1 MQKRKL
7 SIAFLLL
14 RVEPVCLGMGLN
26 LLAKVCLITL
36 LCNVAS
42 SMKSGASSGHTIESE
57 KVETLD
63 IYGAEFVNDTEK
75 TCGSLSASLSN
86 VLACSSPWT
95 YCDNGTCK
103 CADSEEILCLPSGQS
118 LVHAGYCV
126 TFEEAQALTQLGV
139 CVYRNFVEDKDGVI
153 LLRYDSLPSNVSE
166 LNDVMCGPFNRTGIL
181 CGKCKDGYY
190 PLVNSLDV
198 NCVQCPNGW
207 SNLWKFVM
215 VAFLPLTVFYFII
228 LLFRVNATSSQL
240 HGFIYCC
247 QGIALP
253 ALLRGELLFASNKK
267 GSELSVKTI
276 GVLYGIWNLD
286 FLRSL
291 DLGICL
297 PVDTLTALA
306 LDVAVGVYPLLLI
319 LITYVLIKLYDRNFT
334 PLVTVWR
341 PFATFVGLFRRNWDI
356 KTSLVDAFITFLYLC
371 SVKFMS
377 VSFDLLAPVQVKQL
391 DSAGNVTESW
401 HLYYDATI
409 PYFGKK
415 HIPYAVLTLSVL
427 TLFVIL
433 PTLVL
438 LLYPFACFQKVLNTL
453 PIRQHV
459 LHTFMDSFL
468 GCYKDGT
475 QPGTRDCRWF
485 AAFLFSFRILAFLV
499 GTVTLNAS
507 FYTLISMVLVLF
519 SILMTMVQPFKKE
532 SKHLYSM
539 TLFTLLLAL
548 VYIISLQII
557 VSLTLQPYYTQLF
570 MVLSI
575 LVASLPLLYLSA
587 LIVHWLYGH
596 RRFGGQL
603 VRTLQAWRHGYQT
616 LN

>member
-1 MQKRKL
+1 
-7 SIAFLLL
+7 
-14 RVEPVCLGMGLN
+14 MGLN
-26 LLAKVCLITL
+26 LLANVCLATL
-36 LCNVAS
+36 LYNVVS
-42 SMKSGASSGHTIESE
+42 SMKNGTSYHSIELEGGEALNFRKAGVVKDAMSNCDFSSS
-57 KVETLD
+57 
-63 IYGAEFVNDTEK
+63 
-75 TCGSLSASLSN
+75 SLSN
-86 VLACSSPWT
+86 VPACSSPWT

-103 CADSEEILCLPSGQS
+103 CVEIDEILCLPSGQS
-118 LVHAGYCV
+118 LIQFGCCV
-126 TFEEAQALTQLGV
+126 TFDKAQALTHFGE
-139 CVYRNFVEDKDGVI
+139 CVFRNAVVGNRDSEII
-153 LLRYDSLPSNVSE
+153 LQYYSLPSNVSE
-166 LNDVMCGPFNRTGIL
+166 LDDVMCGPFNRTGML

-247 QGIALP
+247 QGIALSS
-253 ALLRGELLFASNKK
+253 LLRCELLFASNKK
-267 GSELSVKTI
+267 SSKMTLRVI
-276 GVLYGIWNLD
+276 GALYGIWNLD

-306 LDVAVGVYPLLLI
+306 LDVSVGVYPLLLI

-334 PLVTVWR
+334 PLVTVWK

-377 VSFDLLAPVQVKQL
+377 VSFDLLAPVHVKQL

-401 HLYYDATI
+401 HLYYDPII

-415 HIPYAVLTLSVL
+415 HIPYAVLALSVL

-475 QPGTRDCRWF
+475 QPDTRDCRWF
-485 AAFLFSFRILAFLV
+485 AALLFSSRCFLYWLI
-499 GTVTLNAS
+499 GAVTC
-507 FYTLISMVLVLF
+507 
-519 SILMTMVQPFKKE
+519 
-532 SKHLYSM
+532 
-539 TLFTLLLAL
+539 
-548 VYIISLQII
+548 
-557 VSLTLQPYYTQLF
+557 
-570 MVLSI
+570 
-575 LVASLPLLYLSA
+575 
-587 LIVHWLYGH
+587 
-596 RRFGGQL
+596 
-603 VRTLQAWRHGYQT
+603 
-616 LN
+616 

>member
-1 MQKRKL
+1 
-7 SIAFLLL
+7 
-14 RVEPVCLGMGLN
+14 
-26 LLAKVCLITL
+26 
-36 LCNVAS
+36 
-42 SMKSGASSGHTIESE
+42 
-57 KVETLD
+57 
-63 IYGAEFVNDTEK
+63 
-75 TCGSLSASLSN
+75 
-86 VLACSSPWT
+86 
-95 YCDNGTCK
+95 
-103 CADSEEILCLPSGQS
+103 
-118 LVHAGYCV
+118 
-126 TFEEAQALTQLGV
+126 
-139 CVYRNFVEDKDGVI
+139 
-153 LLRYDSLPSNVSE
+153 
-166 LNDVMCGPFNRTGIL
+166 
-181 CGKCKDGYY
+181 
-190 PLVNSLDV
+190 
-198 NCVQCPNGW
+198 
-207 SNLWKFVM
+207 M

-253 ALLRGELLFASNKK
+253 PFVRFVLLYARHESIH
-267 GSELSVKTI
+267 SRITI
-276 GVLYGIWNLD
+276 RTIETLYGIWNLD
-286 FLRSL
+286 FLRSV

-371 SVKFMS
+371 SIKFMS
-377 VSFDLLAPVQVKQL
+377 VSFDLLAPVHVKQL

-401 HLYYDATI
+401 HLYYDPTI
-409 PYFGKK
+409 PYFSKK
-415 HIPYAVLTLSVL
+415 HIPYAVLALSVL

-475 QPGTRDCRWF
+475 QPDTRDCRWF
-485 AAFLFSFRILAFLV
+485 AALLFSSRFLV
-499 GTVTLNAS
+499 VVIGAFTQNSTFFIFS
-507 FYTLISMVLVLF
+507 SMGLVVC
-519 SILMTMVQPFKKE
+519 IVLMTMVQPFKKE
-532 SKHLYSM
+532 TKHLYTNTVFM
-539 TLFTLLLAL
+539 MLLAL
-548 VYIISLQII
+548 LYNVILLQNMPLVVSHHYIQVYIPLA
-557 VSLTLQPYYTQLF
+557 
-570 MVLSI
+570 I
-575 LVASLPLLYLSA
+575 LVVALPLLYLSA
-587 LIVHWLYGH
+587 LIVHWLYSH

-603 VRTLQAWRHGYQT
+603 VRTLQACRNGYQT
-616 LN
+616 LD

>member
-1 MQKRKL
+1 MMIL
-7 SIAFLLL
+7 STHQSI
-14 RVEPVCLGMGLN
+14 VHVVMPLN
-26 LLAKVCLITL
+26 LVVKVYLAALFVSGIRDCASWYHTEDKNFKRLEEKEVGNGTL
-36 LCNVAS
+36 QD
-42 SMKSGASSGHTIESE
+42 
-57 KVETLD
+57 TLSKCD
-63 IYGAEFVNDTEK
+63 NT
-75 TCGSLSASLSN
+75 SSLSN
-86 VLACSSPWT
+86 VTACSSPWT

-103 CADSEEILCLPSGQS
+103 CADTEGILCLPSGQAL
-118 LVHAGYCV
+118 LVEAGYCV
-126 TFEEAQALTQLGV
+126 TFDEAQALTQLGE
-139 CVYRNFVEDKDGVI
+139 CVFRNSD
-153 LLRYDSLPSNVSE
+153 RYSVTLAVYYSLPSNASE
-166 LNDVMCGPFNRTGIL
+166 LDDVMCGPFNRTGML

-240 HGFIYCC
+240 NGFIYCC

-253 ALLRGELLFASNKK
+253 ALIRDELIFASNKK
-267 GSELSVKTI
+267 GAVI
-276 GVLYGIWNLD
+276 AVRVMGALYGIWNLD
-286 FLRSL
+286 FLRSVY
-291 DLGICL
+291 LGICL

-306 LDVAVGVYPLLLI
+306 LDVSVGVYPLLLI
-319 LITYVLIKLYDRNFT
+319 LITCVLIKLYDRNFT

-371 SVKFMS
+371 SVKFIS
-377 VSFDLLAPVQVKQL
+377 VSFDLLAPVHVKRL
-391 DSAGNVTESW
+391 DSSGNVTESW

-415 HIPYAVLTLSVL
+415 HIPYAVLALSVL

-438 LLYPFACFQKVLNTL
+438 LFYPFACFQKVLNTL

-468 GCYKDGT
+468 GCYKNGT
-475 QPGTRDCRWF
+475 QPDTRDCRWF
-485 AAFLFSFRILAFLV
+485 ASLLFSFRLFLLLI
-499 GTVTLNAS
+499 GAWLLNWTFFIFS
-507 FYTLISMVLVLF
+507 SMLVVLYLT
-519 SILMTMVQPFKKE
+519 LMTVVQPFKKE
-532 SKHLYSM
+532 SKHWYTN
-539 TLFTLLLAL
+539 TLFMLLLAL
-548 VYIISLQII
+548 IYIFAMQIRK
-557 VSLTLQPYYTQLF
+557 PYYTEVF
-570 MVLSI
+570 VL
-575 LVASLPLLYLSA
+575 LTAVAGAFPLLYLSA
-587 LIVHWLYGH
+587 LIVHWLYSH

-603 VRTLQAWRHGYQT
+603 VRTLQAWRRGYQS
-616 LN
+616 LQ

>member
-1 MQKRKL
+1 MVRK
-7 SIAFLLL
+7 
-14 RVEPVCLGMGLN
+14 VMTLN
-26 LLAKVCLITL
+26 LVVKFYLAALFVSGIRDCASGYHSLESQDVRNKRLEEKEVGNGTVQDTL
-36 LCNVAS
+36 SKCHNTS
-42 SMKSGASSGHTIESE
+42 SFSD
-57 KVETLD
+57 VP
-63 IYGAEFVNDTEK
+63 
-75 TCGSLSASLSN
+75 
-86 VLACSSPWT
+86 ACSSPWT

-103 CADSEEILCLPSGQS
+103 CADTEEILCLPSGQA
-118 LVHAGYCV
+118 LVQADYCI
-126 TFEEAQALTQLGV
+126 TFDEAQALTQLGQ
-139 CVYRNFVEDKDGVI
+139 CDFVEDKDGKF
-153 LLRYDSLPSNVSE
+153 LLRYDALPSNVSE
-166 LNDVMCGPFNRTGIL
+166 LDGFVCGPFNRTGML

-215 VAFLPLTVFYFII
+215 VVFLPLTVFYFII

-240 HGFIYCC
+240 QGFIYCC
-247 QGIALP
+247 QGIALAP
-253 ALLRGELLFASNKK
+253 LLRDELIFVIDNKRRETTVRTL
-267 GSELSVKTI
+267 GL
-276 GVLYGIWNLD
+276 LYGIWNLD

-291 DLGICL
+291 NLGLCL
-297 PVDTLTALA
+297 QVDTLTALA

-341 PFATFVGLFRRNWDI
+341 PFATFLGLLRRNWDI

-377 VSFDLLAPVQVKQL
+377 VSFDMLAPVHVKQL

-401 HLYYDATI
+401 HLYYDPTI

-415 HIPYAVLTLSVL
+415 HIPYAVLALSVL

-475 QPGTRDCRWF
+475 QPDTRDCRWF
-485 AAFLFSFRILAFLV
+485 ASLLFSSRLLVLLIGALTLNWTFYIYSAILV
-499 GTVTLNAS
+499 VSSVTLMN
-507 FYTLISMVLVLF
+507 IVE
-519 SILMTMVQPFKKE
+519 PFKKE
-532 SKHLYSM
+532 SKHLYTNTFFM
-539 TLFTLLLAL
+539 LLL
-548 VYIISLQII
+548 SLIFVFSVQLQ
-557 VSLTLQPYYTQLF
+557 VSVTTQPYYPYVF
-570 MVLSI
+570 IVLVL
-575 LVASLPLLYLSA
+575 LVSVLPLLYLSA
-587 LIVHWLYGH
+587 LIVHWLYSH
-596 RRFGGQL
+596 SQFGGQM

>member
-1 MQKRKL
+1 MALYLVVKVYL
-7 SIAFLLL
+7 AALFVSGV
-14 RVEPVCLGMGLN
+14 RV
-26 LLAKVCLITL
+26 
-36 LCNVAS
+36 
-42 SMKSGASSGHTIESE
+42 GASWYHTEDKNFKRLAE
-57 KVETLD
+57 KEVGNGTLQ
-63 IYGAEFVNDTEK
+63 DTLSK
-75 TCGSLSASLSN
+75 CDNTSSLFTIP
-86 VLACSSPWT
+86 ACSSPWT

-103 CADSEEILCLPSGQS
+103 CSDTEGILCSPSGQAL
-118 LVHAGYCV
+118 LVESGYCV
-126 TFEEAQALTQLGV
+126 TYDEAQALTQLGQ
-139 CVYRNFVEDKDGVI
+139 CLYTNFVQKKYFVLSQYY
-153 LLRYDSLPSNVSE
+153 LLPANVSE
-166 LNDVMCGPFNRTGIL
+166 LNDVMCGPFNRTGML

-207 SNLWKFVM
+207 SNLWKFMM
-215 VAFLPLTVFYFII
+215 VVSLPLTVFYFII
-228 LLFRVNATSSQL
+228 LLFRVDATSSQL

-253 ALLRGELLFASNKK
+253 SLLRFALLYARNKK
-267 GSELSVKTI
+267 KREIGGRIL

-291 DLGICL
+291 DFGICL

-401 HLYYDATI
+401 HLYYDPTI
-409 PYFGKK
+409 PYFSKK
-415 HIPYAVLTLSVL
+415 HIPYAVLALSVL
-427 TLFVIL
+427 TLFIIL
-433 PTLVL
+433 PILVL

-475 QPGTRDCRWF
+475 QPDTRDCRWF
-485 AAFLFSFRILAFLV
+485 AALLLSSRLCILVIGGLTFNWTFYIYSSILV
-499 GTVTLNAS
+499 VS
-507 FYTLISMVLVLF
+507 CV
-519 SILMTMVQPFKKE
+519 ILMTLLQPFKKG
-532 SKHLYSM
+532 SRHLYANTFFM
-539 TLFTLLLAL
+539 LFLAL
-548 VYIISLQII
+548 LFVILLKITIFRN
-557 VSLTLQPYYTQLF
+557 QLHQVF
-570 MVLSI
+570 VVLAK
-575 LVASLPLLYLSA
+575 LAAALPLLYLSA
-587 LIVHWLYGH
+587 LIVHWLYTH

-603 VRTLQAWRHGYQT
+603 VRTLQAWRRGYQT

>member
-1 MQKRKL
+1 MR
-7 SIAFLLL
+7 
-14 RVEPVCLGMGLN
+14 
-26 LLAKVCLITL
+26 
-36 LCNVAS
+36 
-42 SMKSGASSGHTIESE
+42 
-57 KVETLD
+57 
-63 IYGAEFVNDTEK
+63 IYRH
-75 TCGSLSASLSN
+75 
-86 VLACSSPWT
+86 
-95 YCDNGTCK
+95 Y
-103 CADSEEILCLPSGQS
+103 I
-118 LVHAGYCV
+118 
-126 TFEEAQALTQLGV
+126 
-139 CVYRNFVEDKDGVI
+139 
-153 LLRYDSLPSNVSE
+153 SLPSNVSE
-166 LNDVMCGPFNRTGIL
+166 LDDVMCSPFNRTGML

-215 VAFLPLTVFYFII
+215 VAFLPLTVFYIII

-286 FLRSL
+286 ILRSL

-319 LITYVLIKLYDRNFT
+319 LITCVLIKLYDRNFT

-377 VSFDLLAPVQVKQL
+377 VSYDLLAPVHVKQL

-401 HLYYDATI
+401 HLYYDPTI

-415 HIPYAVLTLSVL
+415 HIPYAVLALSVL

-475 QPGTRDCRWF
+475 QPDTRDCRWF
-485 AAFLFSFRILAFLV
+485 AGLLFSSRCLV
-499 GTVTLNAS
+499 LIVGAVTLNES
-507 FYTLISMVLVLF
+507 FYMIISIGFVVCVT
-519 SILMTMVQPFKKE
+519 LMTMVQPFKKE
-532 SKHLYSM
+532 SNHLYSM
-539 TLFTLLLAL
+539 TLFMLLLAII
-548 VYIISLQII
+548 YIISLQVI
-557 VSLTLQPYYTQLF
+557 VSLTILPYYTPLF
-570 MVLSI
+570 TVFAI
-575 LVASLPLLYLSA
+575 LVVALPLLYLSA
-587 LIVHWLYGH
+587 LIVHWLYSH

-603 VRTLQAWRHGYQT
+603 VRALQALRLGTRY
-616 LN
+616 

>member
-1 MQKRKL
+1 M
-7 SIAFLLL
+7 A
-14 RVEPVCLGMGLN
+14 LN
-26 LLAKVCLITL
+26 LLAKAILVCT
-36 LCNVAS
+36 VFS
-42 SMKSGASSGHTIESE
+42 SMRSGASLYHSTDDVIPNIHKENGTAKGSC
-57 KVETLD
+57 D
-63 IYGAEFVNDTEK
+63 
-75 TCGSLSASLSN
+75 SLSSSLSN
-86 VLACSSPWT
+86 VPACSSPWT

-103 CADSEEILCLPSGQS
+103 CADTKEILCSPSGQS
-118 LVHAGYCV
+118 LVKDGYCV
-126 TFEEAQALTQLGV
+126 TFNNTLSLTRLGQ
-139 CVYRNFVEDKDGVI
+139 CVYRYVDHDKYRI
-153 LLRYDSLPSNVSE
+153 PLSRYDVLPSNVSE
-166 LNDVMCGPFNRTGIL
+166 LDDVMCGPFNRTDML

-253 ALLRGELLFASNKK
+253 PLVRFAVLFTRSKRGSAVIVRIL
-267 GSELSVKTI
+267 

-286 FLRSL
+286 FLRSV

-341 PFATFVGLFRRNWDI
+341 PFATFVALFRRNWDI

-371 SVKFMS
+371 SIKFMS
-377 VSFDLLAPVQVKQL
+377 VSFDLLAPVHVKQL

-401 HLYYDATI
+401 HLYYDPTI

-415 HIPYAVLTLSVL
+415 HTPYAVLALSVL
-427 TLFVIL
+427 TLFIIL

-468 GCYKDGT
+468 SCYKDGT
-475 QPGTRDCRWF
+475 QPDTRDCRWF
-485 AAFLFSFRILAFLV
+485 ASLLFSSRLFIVVVAAL
-499 GTVTLNAS
+499 TLNWT
-507 FYTLISMVLVLF
+507 FYLFTSILIVSYVT
-519 SILMTMVQPFKKE
+519 LMTMVQPFKSE
-532 SKHLYSM
+532 SKHWYTNSLFMLFLALLFVVLLVINISLVVQPYHSH
-539 TLFTLLLAL
+539 LFT
-548 VYIISLQII
+548 
-557 VSLTLQPYYTQLF
+557 
-570 MVLSI
+570 VLSL
-575 LVASLPLLYLSA
+575 LVAVLPLLYLSA
-587 LIVHWLYGH
+587 LIVHWLYSH

-603 VRTLQAWRHGYQT
+603 VRALQAWRRGYHM
-616 LN
+616 L

>member
-1 MQKRKL
+1 
-7 SIAFLLL
+7 
-14 RVEPVCLGMGLN
+14 MGLN
-26 LLAKVCLITL
+26 LVAKMYLASLI
-36 LCNVAS
+36 CSVAS
-42 SMKSGASSGHTIESE
+42 SIESASWYHSMEAEETVISFRTHEE
-57 KVETLD
+57 KEVENGTVKDALCD
-63 IYGAEFVNDTEK
+63 
-75 TCGSLSASLSN
+75 SSSSSLSN
-86 VLACSSPWT
+86 VPACSSPWT

-103 CADSEEILCLPSGQS
+103 CADTEGILCLPSGQA
-118 LVHAGYCV
+118 LVQAEYCI
-126 TFEEAQALTQLGV
+126 TFGGAQALDLTQLGL
-139 CVYRNFVEDKDGVI
+139 CVYRYNVHSNYSVF
-153 LLRYDSLPSNVSE
+153 LQYNTLPSNVSE
-166 LNDVMCGPFNRTGIL
+166 LDDIMCGPFNRTGML

-207 SNLWKFVM
+207 SNLWKHVM
-215 VAFLPLTVFYFII
+215 VVFLPLTVFYFII

-253 ALLRGELLFASNKK
+253 PLVRFALLFTRSKRGSAVIVRIL
-267 GSELSVKTI
+267 

-341 PFATFVGLFRRNWDI
+341 PFATFVGLFRRKWDI

-371 SVKFMS
+371 SIKFMS
-377 VSFDLLAPVQVKQL
+377 VSFDLLAPVHVKQL

-401 HLYYDATI
+401 HLYYDPTI

-415 HIPYAVLTLSVL
+415 HIPYAVLALSVL

-433 PTLVL
+433 PSLVL
-438 LLYPFACFQKVLNTL
+438 LLYPFSCFQKVLNTL

-475 QPGTRDCRWF
+475 QPDTRDCRWF
-485 AAFLFSFRILAFLV
+485 AAFLFSSRC
-499 GTVTLNAS
+499 
-507 FYTLISMVLVLF
+507 
-519 SILMTMVQPFKKE
+519 
-532 SKHLYSM
+532 
-539 TLFTLLLAL
+539 LLLVIGAL
-548 VYIISLQII
+548 NLDAIFCL
-557 VSLTLQPYYTQLF
+557 
-570 MVLSI
+570 
-575 LVASLPLLYLSA
+575 LP
-587 LIVHWLYGH
+587 
-596 RRFGGQL
+596 
-603 VRTLQAWRHGYQT
+603 
-616 LN
+616 

>member
-1 MQKRKL
+1 MDL
-7 SIAFLLL
+7 
-14 RVEPVCLGMGLN
+14 
-26 LLAKVCLITL
+26 TL
-36 LCNVAS
+36 LTKLCLALILYEVS
-42 SMKSGASSGHTIESE
+42 STKCHQSFNSKE
-57 KVETLD
+57 
-63 IYGAEFVNDTEK
+63 AEFKNVITTKAVNNCENT
-75 TCGSLSASLSN
+75 SSLSN
-86 VLACSSPWT
+86 VPACTSPWT
-95 YCDNGTCK
+95 YCDSGTCK
-103 CADSEEILCLPSGQS
+103 CADTEGILCLPSGQA
-118 LVHAGYCV
+118 LVEAGYCV
-126 TFEEAQALTQLGV
+126 TYDEVQDLKQLGR
-139 CVYRNFVEDKDGVI
+139 CVYNNAFKDKI
-153 LLRYDSLPSNVSE
+153 HKLLYHSLPGNVSE
-166 LNDVMCGPFNRTGIL
+166 LDDVMCGPFNRTGML

-215 VAFLPLTVFYFII
+215 AVFLPLTVFYFII

-253 ALLRGELLFASNKK
+253 SLVRFALLYTRNMRRSKMT
-267 GSELSVKTI
+267 VRVI
-276 GVLYGIWNLD
+276 GTLYGIWDLD

-306 LDVAVGVYPLLLI
+306 LDVAVGVYPLMLI

-341 PFATFVGLFRRNWDI
+341 PFATFVGLFRRKWDI

-377 VSFDLLAPVQVKQL
+377 VSFDLLAPVHVKQL

-401 HLYYDATI
+401 HLYYDPTI

-415 HIPYAVLTLSVL
+415 HIPYAVLALSVL
-427 TLFVIL
+427 TLFIIL

-459 LHTFMDSFL
+459 LHTFMDSFF
-468 GCYKDGT
+468 GFYKDGHT
-475 QPGTRDCRWF
+475 TRHSR
-485 AAFLFSFRILAFLV
+485 L
-499 GTVTLNAS
+499 
-507 FYTLISMVLVLF
+507 SMVRFLAVLF
-519 SILMTMVQPFKKE
+519 PASINANRCF
-532 SKHLYSM
+532 H
-539 TLFTLLLAL
+539 
-548 VYIISLQII
+548 I
-557 VSLTLQPYYTQLF
+557 
-570 MVLSI
+570 
-575 LVASLPLLYLSA
+575 
-587 LIVHWLYGH
+587 
-596 RRFGGQL
+596 
-603 VRTLQAWRHGYQT
+603 
-616 LN
+616 

>member
-1 MQKRKL
+1 MIL
-7 SIAFLLL
+7 STHQSILHVVMALYLVVKVYLAALFVSGV
-14 RVEPVCLGMGLN
+14 RVSASWYHSLESQDVSNRRLEEKEVGNG
-26 LLAKVCLITL
+26 TL
-36 LCNVAS
+36 QD
-42 SMKSGASSGHTIESE
+42 
-57 KVETLD
+57 TLSKCD
-63 IYGAEFVNDTEK
+63 NT
-75 TCGSLSASLSN
+75 SSLSN
-86 VLACSSPWT
+86 VPACGSPWT

-103 CADSEEILCLPSGQS
+103 CADTEGILCLPSGQA
-118 LVHAGYCV
+118 LIQAEYCV
-126 TFEEAQALTQLGV
+126 TFDETQALTQLGQ
-139 CVYRNFVEDKDGVI
+139 CNFVANKDGII

-166 LNDVMCGPFNRTGIL
+166 LDDVMCGPFNRTGML

-247 QGIALP
+247 QGIALAP
-253 ALLRGELLFASNKK
+253 LLRDELIFVIDNKRRETTVRIL
-267 GSELSVKTI
+267 GL
-276 GVLYGIWNLD
+276 LYGIWNLD

-319 LITYVLIKLYDRNFT
+319 ITYVLIKLYDRNFT

-341 PFATFVGLFRRNWDI
+341 PFAVFVSLFHRNWDI

-377 VSFDLLAPVQVKQL
+377 VSFDLLAPVHVKQL

-401 HLYYDATI
+401 HLYYDPTI

-415 HIPYAVLTLSVL
+415 HIPYAVLALSVL

-485 AAFLFSFRILAFLV
+485 AALLFSFRLLLLLIGALTFNWTFYIYSAILV
-499 GTVTLNAS
+499 VSCVTLMN
-507 FYTLISMVLVLF
+507 IVE
-519 SILMTMVQPFKKE
+519 PFKKE
-532 SKHLYSM
+532 SKHLYSN
-539 TLFTLLLAL
+539 TFFLLLLAL
-548 VYIISLQII
+548 LNIIFLQLQK
-557 VSLTLQPYYTQLF
+557 SLTVQPYYLYMF
-570 MVLSI
+570 AVLAI
-575 LVASLPLLYLSA
+575 LVGSLPLLYLSA
-587 LIVHWLYGH
+587 LIVHWLYSH

-603 VRTLQAWRHGYQT
+603 VRALQALRRGYQI

>member
-1 MQKRKL
+1 MILHYQSGLGEVMALSLLARIPMAAL
-7 SIAFLLL
+7 LFGVACSMNSIA
-14 RVEPVCLGMGLN
+14 
-26 LLAKVCLITL
+26 
-36 LCNVAS
+36 
-42 SMKSGASSGHTIESE
+42 SGHHSVESGRGEIFNTHSE
-57 KVETLD
+57 KGIVYAITQD
-63 IYGAEFVNDTEK
+63 AMSNCDNPSS
-75 TCGSLSASLSN
+75 SL
-86 VLACSSPWT
+86 CSSPWT
-95 YCDNGTCK
+95 YCVNGTCK
-103 CADSEEILCLPSGQS
+103 CADTAGIFCLSSGQS
-118 LVHAGYCV
+118 IVHIGYCV
-126 TFEEAQALTQLGV
+126 TYDEHQALTQLGR
-139 CVYRNFVEDKDGVI
+139 CAYKYLVEEKYVT
-153 LLRYDSLPSNVSE
+153 LLQYYSLPNNVSE
-166 LNDVMCGPFNRTGIL
+166 LNDVMCGPFNRTGML

-253 ALLRGELLFASNKK
+253 PFVRFVLLYARHKSGRSEMMLRIL
-267 GSELSVKTI
+267 GS
-276 GVLYGIWNLD
+276 LYGIWNLD
-286 FLRSL
+286 FLRSV

-371 SVKFMS
+371 SIKFMS
-377 VSFDLLAPVQVKQL
+377 VSFDLLAPVHVKQL

-401 HLYYDATI
+401 HLYYDPTI

-415 HIPYAVLTLSVL
+415 HIPYAVLALSVL

-475 QPGTRDCRWF
+475 QPDTRDCRWF
-485 AAFLFSFRILAFLV
+485 ASLLFSSRCLLLVIAAFQNSTFFV
-499 GTVTLNAS
+499 FS
-507 FYTLISMVLVLF
+507 SMVLLVC
-519 SILMTMVQPFKKE
+519 IALMTMVQPFKKE
-532 SKHLYSM
+532 SKHSYTNTFFM
-539 TLFTLLLAL
+539 LLLAL
-548 VYIISLQII
+548 GYNIAMCIILLQVN
-557 VSLTLQPYYTQLF
+557 VSLTMHTYCTQLF
-570 MVLSI
+570 AVLAI
-575 LVASLPLLYLSA
+575 LVVALPLLYLSA
-587 LIVHWLYGH
+587 LIVHWLYSH

-603 VRTLQAWRHGYQT
+603 VRTLQAWWRGYQT
-616 LN
+616 LD